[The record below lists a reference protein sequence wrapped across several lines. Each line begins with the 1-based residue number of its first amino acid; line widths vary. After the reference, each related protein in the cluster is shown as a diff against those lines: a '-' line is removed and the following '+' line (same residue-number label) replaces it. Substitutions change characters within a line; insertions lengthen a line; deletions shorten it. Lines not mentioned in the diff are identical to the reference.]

1 MIHFKYLWTLVN
13 DVLTRTLLFIRVT
26 FNDWRTGCIFVSF
39 WSLERNVWYILYW
52 YIYWYVYS
60 YTSFI
65 LFFLHIFFNFNL
77 SLYYLFCNHSTSFH
91 SMIYYFCLFVILYKF
106 VVLHFILY
114 ISILIYT
121 LLIVMQIF
129 LDDPHLNCCCL
140 MNMKTNYWSLIRKCV
155 TFDYLWC
162 HILFF

>member
-1 MIHFKYLWTLVN
+1 MI
-13 DVLTRTLLFIRVT
+13 DVHVVFLFLFDHWKGMSDIFYTDIYTDMYIVIHLLSCFSCTSSLTSI
-26 FNDWRTGCIFVSF
+26 
-39 WSLERNVWYILYW
+39 
-52 YIYWYVYS
+52 
-60 YTSFI
+60 
-65 LFFLHIFFNFNL
+65 
-77 SLYYLFCNHSTSFH
+77 SLYIIFFCNHSTSFH

-140 MNMKTNYWSLIRKCV
+140 MNMKTNY
-155 TFDYLWC
+155 
-162 HILFF
+162 